1 MSTLKVTLLDQT
13 LDVPKG
19 ISLLELSRQVEE
31 QYESAIVAA
40 KVNNV
45 LKDLSFRIE
54 EDSHID
60 FIDLTTDDGF
70 RIYQRSVSF
79 LLIKAVGEVFPQ
91 ATITIE
97 HSISKGLYC
106 ELHGIDPL
114 TEKDVQAIERR

>member
-70 RIYQRSVSF
+70 EFTKEAYHF
-79 LLIKAVGEVFPQ
+79 
-91 ATITIE
+91 
-97 HSISKGLYC
+97 Y
-106 ELHGIDPL
+106 
-114 TEKDVQAIERR
+114 

>member
-79 LLIKAVGEVFPQ
+79 LLIK
-91 ATITIE
+91 
-97 HSISKGLYC
+97 L
-106 ELHGIDPL
+106 
-114 TEKDVQAIERR
+114 